1 MYVDFFV
8 QNGIIGLLYIGLLF
22 IIIPYEFYR
31 SKKERIE
38 TALFFSIIGFYIY
51 GITWSVWSDYGSI
64 QALFQI
70 VLALMLIVG
79 NLIEKYEKK
88 S

>member
-1 MYVDFFV
+1 M
-8 QNGIIGLLYIGLLF
+8 QNNSFQTKLYI
-22 IIIPYEFYR
+22 II
-31 SKKERIE
+31 
-38 TALFFSIIGFYIY
+38 LFFSIIGFYIY